1 MTATSDVFAQTPFNK
16 IIAKQAHIGVL
27 TVKGNDAEKFLQGQ
41 LTCDLT
47 KLSDS
52 SGLYGAIC
60 NVKGRIISNFFLLRK
75 QQDILMVI
83 SQDVLEKTL
92 NHLKKYA
99 VFFKVELINSSTDYA
114 ISTHIQASDKPA
126 SNSKLAETLSVTQD
140 ESQLTCE
147 LASYPMQVE
156 WRIQSALDADIIEQ
170 EAHLAEPLQLL
181 MARPLITEAQSE
193 ETLPQW
199 LNMQSNGGI
208 SFTKGCYTG
217 QEIIARMQYR
227 GKSKKQ
233 LALISWQ
240 GEIGDSLDILD
251 DNEKVIGHI
260 FNHAAIGQKHIAQ
273 VILNIT
279 TDEVDTAFYMGQ
291 PVDLVQLP
299 YALD

>member
-1 MTATSDVFAQTPFNK
+1 MTATSDVFAQTPSNK
-16 IIAKQAHIGVL
+16 IIAKQTHIGVL

-52 SGLYGAIC
+52 NGLYGAVC
-60 NVKGRIISNFFLLRK
+60 NVKGRIISNFFLLGK
-75 QQDILMVI
+75 QQDILMVMPL
-83 SQDVLEKTL
+83 DVLEKTL

-99 VFFKVELINSSTDYA
+99 VFFKVELTNSSTDYA
-114 ISTHIQASDKPA
+114 VSTHIQASDESA
-126 SNSKLAETLSVTQD
+126 TNSKLAETFPVTQEED
-140 ESQLTCE
+140 QLTLT
-147 LASYPMQVE
+147 LASYPMLVE
-156 WRIQSALDADIIEQ
+156 WCIQSALEAEIIEQ
-170 EAHLAEPLQLL
+170 DAHLAEPMQLL

-240 GEIGDSLDILD
+240 GKIGDSLDILD
-251 DNEKVIGHI
+251 ANEKVIGHI
-260 FNHAAIGQKHIAQ
+260 FNHAAIEQKHIAQ

-299 YALD
+299 YGLD